1 MKKILALILTLALSV
16 SAMLALV
23 SCGDDKDG
31 DEIPPRVKL
40 VDIKLTDEN
49 YAFACKKGN
58 TALVTSFNAFLAE
71 IKANGEFDA
80 IINKYFQGQGT
91 KNGYTINNEAVNDEN
106 TFVVATNCP
115 FEPFEYIGEDGLAYG
130 VDIEIAALYAAKN
143 NLTLAVK
150 NVPFESV
157 LEQVGAD
164 YADIAMAGIT
174 ITEDRKA
181 SYDFTE
187 TYYAASQKLIV
198 AYGCTDF
205 DACQTADDVVNV
217 LKGLSGKKLGY
228 QNGTTAGLYIT
239 GDADWGFD
247 GFANITAKNYATA
260 QDAVLDLINGNLYGV
275 MVDEAPAAALV
286 KAINNQ

>member
-16 SAMLALV
+16 SAMFALV

-40 VDIKLTDEN
+40 IDIKLTDES
-49 YAFACKKGN
+49 YAFACRKGN
-58 TALVTSFNAFLAE
+58 TELVNSFNAFLTE
-71 IKANGEFDA
+71 IKANGQFDE
-80 IINKYFQGQGT
+80 IINKYFRGQGT
-91 KNGYTINNEAVNDEN
+91 KNGYTINNDAVNDAN

-115 FEPFEYIGEDGLAYG
+115 FEPFEYVGDDGLAYG

-150 NVPFESV
+150 NVPFEAV
-157 LEQVGAD
+157 LDQVGAD

-174 ITEDRKA
+174 VTEDRLA
-181 SYDFTE
+181 SYDFTD

-205 DACQTADDVVNV
+205 DACTTADGVVSV
-217 LKGLSGKKLGY
+217 LNGLTGKKIGY
-228 QNGTTAGLYIT
+228 QIGTTGSLYIN
-239 GDADWGFD
+239 GDVDWDFD
-247 GFANITAKNYATA
+247 GFANITGKEYATA
-260 QDAVLDLINGNLYGV
+260 QDAVLDLINGNIYGV
-275 MVDEAPAAALV
+275 VVDEAPAAALV